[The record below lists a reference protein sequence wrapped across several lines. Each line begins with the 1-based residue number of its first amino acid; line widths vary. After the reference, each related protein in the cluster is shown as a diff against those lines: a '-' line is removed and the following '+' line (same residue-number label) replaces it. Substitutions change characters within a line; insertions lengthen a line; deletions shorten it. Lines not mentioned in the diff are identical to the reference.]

1 MDDNQLPFNP
11 GTIEKLTSWENEPTI
26 QTLKSDLESAKPSH
40 DAQLSNIQR
49 WNDLLHVRGNAKP
62 KKIEGRSGVQPK
74 LIRRQAEW
82 RYSALT
88 EPFLGSE
95 KLFTVNPVTFEDED
109 AARQNELVLNWQFRT
124 KINRVKFID
133 DFVRA
138 NVDEG
143 TCVIRLGWVRRTKE
157 IIETV
162 PVWEHFDITSEEEIQ
177 VLQQVIELKQANP
190 REFNEQVPPELKAAV
205 EYYEETGAPTVAMQA
220 GEEQVPT
227 EHVIEN
233 RPTVEILNPANVFI
247 DPSCNG
253 DLDKA
258 LFVVVSFETNKAEL
272 MKEGDRYK
280 NLDKINWEG
289 NTPLN
294 QPDHETSTPDS
305 FTFQDAMRKKV
316 VAHEYWGFYDVD
328 GSGELTPFIATWIGD
343 VMIRM
348 EENPFPDGKLPFVIT
363 TYLPVKRELFGEPDA
378 EMLEDN
384 QRILGA
390 VTRGMIDIMGR
401 SANGQKGFAKG
412 MLDPL
417 NRRRY
422 DQGKDY
428 EYNPNTSPQNGL
440 IEHTYPEIPQSA
452 LLMANLQN
460 EDAESLSG
468 VKSFSGGLSGEAYG
482 KVATGI
488 RGMLDAASKREMA
501 ILRRLA
507 RGIVEVGQKIIAMN
521 AEFLSDKEVI
531 RVTNSEYVEVL
542 REDLKGNFDL
552 ETDISTAE
560 VDNAQSQDLGFIL
573 QTLGPNA
580 DPMISMRILAEI
592 VRLKRMPHLAE
603 EFKNWRPQPD
613 PIQEELAQ
621 LEVQAKQAEIE
632 KLQSEIA
639 LNEAKRVEIM
649 ATADKKNLDFVEQE
663 TGTQHAREMAKHQA
677 QARGNQD
684 LQVTKALTNPRKPEE
699 QAPDIEAAI
708 GYNQFSDIMRE
719 DGQDTSQGQ
728 GLPPSIF
735 YGQ

>member
-1 MDDNQLPFNP
+1 MDDNQKPQHP
-11 GTIEKLTSWENEPTI
+11 GVQEKLTKWENEPTL

-49 WNDLLHVRGNAKP
+49 WNDLLHVRGSAKP
-62 KKIEGRSGVQPK
+62 KRIEGRSSVQPK

-88 EPFLGSE
+88 EPFLSTE
-95 KLFTVNPVTFEDED
+95 KLYTVRPATFEDED

-143 TCVIRLGWVRRTKE
+143 TCITRLGWIRRTKE
-157 IIETV
+157 EKQIV
-162 PVWEHFDITSEEEIQ
+162 PVWEHFEITNEEESV
-177 VLQQVIELKQANP
+177 VLQQALELKQANP
-190 REFNEQVPPELKAAV
+190 REFDEQAPDNIKAAV
-205 EYYEETGAPTVAMQA
+205 EYFEETGIPTVALQV
-220 GEEQVPT
+220 GEEEVT
-227 EHVIEN
+227 VEKVIEN
-233 RPTVEILNPANVFI
+233 RPTVEVLNPANVFI

-258 LFVVVSFETNKAEL
+258 LFVVVSFETNQAEL
-272 MKEGDRYK
+272 KKEGDRYK
-280 NLDKINWEG
+280 NLDKVNWEG
-289 NTPLN
+289 NTPLT

-305 FTFQDAMRKKV
+305 FAFTDPMRKKV

-328 GSGELTPFIATWIGD
+328 GSGELTPFVATWIGD
-343 VMIRM
+343 VLIRM
-348 EENPFPDGKLPFVIT
+348 EENPFPDGKLPFVVT
-363 TYLPVKRELFGEPDA
+363 NYLPVKRELYGEPDA

-390 VTRGMIDIMGR
+390 VTRGMIDLLGR

-428 EYNPNTSPQNGL
+428 EYNPNSNPAQGL
-440 IEHTYPEIPQSA
+440 IEHKYPEIPNSA
-452 LLMANLQN
+452 LTMLQLQN
-460 EDAESLSG
+460 DDAEALSG
-468 VKSFSGGLSGEAYG
+468 VKAFSQGLGSDSFG

-488 RGMLDAASKREMA
+488 RGVLDAASKREMA

-507 RGIVEVGQKIIAMN
+507 RGVVEIGEKIIAMN

-531 RVTNSEYVEVL
+531 RVTNSEYIEIN

-552 ETDISTAE
+552 ETEISTAE

-580 DPMISMRILAEI
+580 DPQISMRILSEI

-603 EFKNWRPQPD
+603 EFKNWRPEPD
-613 PIQEELAQ
+613 PVAEELRQ
-621 LEVQAKQAEIE
+621 LELEKTRKEIE
-632 KLQSEIA
+632 KLDSEIA
-639 LNEAKRVEIM
+639 YNMSRAREA
-649 ATADKKNLDFVEQE
+649 ASTADNKDLEFVERE
-663 TGTQHAREMAKHQA
+663 TGTQHARDMQKHQA

-684 LQVTKALTNPRKPEE
+684 LQVTKALTTPRKEGE
-699 QAPDIEAAI
+699 AIPDIEAAI
-708 GYNQFSDIMRE
+708 GFNQFSDIMRE
-719 DGQDTSQGQ
+719 DGQS
-728 GLPPSIF
+728 
-735 YGQ
+735 